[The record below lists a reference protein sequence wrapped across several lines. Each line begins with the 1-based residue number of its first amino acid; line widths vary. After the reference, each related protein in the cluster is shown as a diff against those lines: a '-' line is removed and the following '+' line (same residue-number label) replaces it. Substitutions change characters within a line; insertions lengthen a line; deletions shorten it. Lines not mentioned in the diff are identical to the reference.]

1 MAPGHDWHRDMEP
14 LPIKAAGV
22 ASFLR
27 SCKRPRAAAWA
38 LSLGEE
44 LERARKEIFNL
55 RVDNNRLAA
64 KLARYEKPSETLSQI
79 PYSNKSEWE

>member
-44 LERARKEIFNL
+44 LERARKEIFEL
-55 RVDNNRLAA
+55 RTQVGKLSGQLAELRGV
-64 KLARYEKPSETLSQI
+64 KWEPHI
-79 PYSNKSEWE
+79 PHSNKSELE